1 MNTPR
6 PLILIS
12 NDDGVDA
19 PGIEFLA
26 RVASRHGDVVVVAP
40 ASAQSGKSSALT
52 VNAPLT
58 LKHLAGYPG
67 CDAKVYSVNGTPVDC
82 VKIALHAVAAHRPAL
97 VLSGVNHGSN
107 AAVNNIYSGTMGAAM
122 EGCVVGIPS
131 VGFSILSHSWDVDM
145 KPAEKL
151 IDRVIYYVLTHGL
164 PDGICLNVNFPAA
177 AHINGLKVTRAARG
191 YWSEEY
197 ADYTTPSGEPFY
209 WLTGRFIN
217 LEPDAPDTDEYWL
230 KRDYGTVVPI
240 RPDQTATDMMSAL
253 APLGE

>member
-12 NDDGVDA
+12 NDDGFDA

-26 RVASRHGDVVVVAP
+26 RVASRHGDVIVVAP
-40 ASAQSGKSSALT
+40 ATAQSGKSSALT
-52 VNAPLT
+52 VNSPLV
-58 LKHLAGYPG
+58 LKHLAGYDG
-67 CDAKVYSVNGTPVDC
+67 CDAEVYSVSGTPVDC
-82 VKIALHAVAAHRPAL
+82 IKVAMHAVTPHRPAL
-97 VLSGVNHGSN
+97 ILSGVNHGSN

-145 KPAEKL
+145 KPIEHYV
-151 IDRVIYYVLTHGL
+151 DHVIRYVLAHGL
-164 PDGICLNVNFPAA
+164 PDGICLNVNFPATTEVKG
-177 AHINGLKVTRAARG
+177 IKVTRAARG

-197 ADYTTPSGEPFY
+197 ADYTTPDGKPFY

-217 LEPDAPDTDEYWL
+217 LEPEAPDTDEYWL
-230 KRDYGTVVPI
+230 KRGYGSVVPI
-240 RPDQTATDMMSAL
+240 RPDQTALDMMSGL
-253 APLGE
+253 ASIGE

>member
-1 MNTPR
+1 MNMPR

-19 PGIEFLA
+19 PGIKFLS
-26 RVASRHGDVVVVAP
+26 RVASRHGDVIVVAP

-52 VNAPLT
+52 VNAPLI
-58 LKHLAGYPG
+58 LKPVADYPE
-67 CDAKVYSVNGTPVDC
+67 CEAKVYSVNGTPVDC
-82 VKIALHAVAAHRPAL
+82 IKVAMHAVTPHRPAL
-97 VLSGVNHGSN
+97 ILSGMNHGSN

-122 EGCVVGIPS
+122 EGCIVGIPS

-145 KPAEKL
+145 KPTEHYV
-151 IDRVIYYVLTHGL
+151 DHVIRYVLTHGL

-177 AHINGLKVTRAARG
+177 PEVKGLKVTRAARG

-217 LEPDAPDTDEYWL
+217 LEPEAPDTDEYWL
-230 KRDYGTVVPI
+230 KRDYGSVVPI
-240 RPDQTATDMMSAL
+240 RPDQTALDMMSGL
-253 APLGE
+253 ASLGE